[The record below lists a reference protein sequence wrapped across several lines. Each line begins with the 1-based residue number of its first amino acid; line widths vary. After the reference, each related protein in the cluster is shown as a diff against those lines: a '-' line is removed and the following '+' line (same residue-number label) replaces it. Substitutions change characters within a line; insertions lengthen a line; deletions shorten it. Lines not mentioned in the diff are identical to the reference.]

1 LAPNGHG
8 SEAGVINSSVAMEKF
23 AYWSAVAPRAR
34 SICAGVPA
42 MNPMNE
48 IHNGGTSANV
58 LSSTTHSY
66 QEDAYFGAPEHA
78 RTDHAIQND

>member
-1 LAPNGHG
+1 
-8 SEAGVINSSVAMEKF
+8 
-23 AYWSAVAPRAR
+23 
-34 SICAGVPA
+34 

-66 QEDAYFGAPEHA
+66 QEDAYFVVPEHVG
-78 RTDHAIQND
+78 TDHAIQND